1 MLRHLDVWVIL
12 GTVATLV
19 GLAAAAPSQP
29 EGQLVIAFDTTIAPA
44 YLDPAETSGIAT
56 PFVFLYALHD
66 ALFKPLPGNDMA
78 PCLAESWT
86 ESPDGLVYEFKL
98 REGLTFHNDTPF
110 TAEDVKF
117 SFFRYKGTS
126 AKLLHEK
133 VKAVEVVDAH
143 RVRFVLQA
151 PWPDFL
157 TFYATTATGA
167 GWVVPKAYIEQ
178 VGEEGFQ
185 RYPVGLGP
193 YRFVRSTPGVELV
206 LEANERYWR
215 KVPSIKNIIFKG
227 VPERATRLAMLKT
240 GEADIAYLMIGDEGV
255 AVKADPNLRLAST
268 IPPAVWYLEFP
279 EQWDAKSPWHDQRVR
294 LAANLAIDRQ
304 AINEA
309 ERMGLGRPTG
319 SIIPRTM
326 EFALPLEPLPY
337 DPARAKRLLAEAG
350 YPNGFDAG
358 DFNPAPPFYSM
369 AEAIGNYLAAI
380 GIRTQIRTME
390 RAAFMTAWREKKLKG
405 LLMVATAASGNAA
418 TRIEAFVVSTG
429 TYAYGGS
436 PDLDAL
442 FQQQAV
448 ERDRSKRQALLH
460 QMQRL
465 MSERVMHA
473 PVFEPAT
480 LHGVGPRVAE
490 PAVGLNAQLYFA
502 APYEEMRLR
511 KP

>member
-1 MLRHLDVWVIL
+1 MLYYRLVWLIVGIVVML
-12 GTVATLV
+12 GGVH
-19 GLAAAAPSQP
+19 AAAQSQP

-98 REGLTFHNDTPF
+98 REGLTFHNGAPF

-133 VKAVEVVDAH
+133 VKAVEVVEAH
-143 RVRFVLQA
+143 RVRFVLQT

-167 GWVVPKAYIEQ
+167 GWIVPKVYVER
-178 VGEEGFQ
+178 VGDEGFQ
-185 RYPVGLGP
+185 RHPVGLGP
-193 YRFVRSTPGVELV
+193 YRFVRSNPGVELV

-255 AVKADPNLRLAST
+255 AVKADPNLQLAST

-319 SIIPRTM
+319 SIIPRSM
-326 EFALPLEPLPY
+326 EFALPLEPVPY

-380 GIRTQIRTME
+380 GIRTQMRTME

-405 LLMVATAASGNAA
+405 LLMVATGASGNAA

-436 PDLDAL
+436 PDLDEL
-442 FQQQAV
+442 FRQQAI
-448 ERDRSKRQALLH
+448 ERDHSKRQTLLH

>member
-1 MLRHLDVWVIL
+1 MWLIVGMVVIL
-12 GTVATLV
+12 GGVH
-19 GLAAAAPSQP
+19 AAGQSQP
-29 EGQLVIAFDTTIAPA
+29 EGQLVIAFDTTIAPT

-66 ALFKPLPGNDMA
+66 ALIKPLPGNDMA

-98 REGLTFHNDTPF
+98 REGLTFHNGAPF

-133 VKAVEVVDAH
+133 VQAVEIIDAH
-143 RVRFVLQA
+143 RLRFVLPA

-157 TFYATTATGA
+157 TFYATMATGA
-167 GWVVPKAYIEQ
+167 AWVVPKTYIEQ
-178 VGEEGFQ
+178 VGEEGFK
-185 RYPVGLGP
+185 RHPVGLGP
-193 YRFVRSTPGVELV
+193 YRFVRSNPGVELV

-215 KVPSIKNIIFKG
+215 KVPAIKSIIFKG

-240 GEADIAYLMIGDEGV
+240 GEADIAYLMIGDEGT
-255 AVKADPNLRLAST
+255 AVKADPNLRLASV

-319 SIIPRTM
+319 SIIPRSF

-337 DPARAKRLLAEAG
+337 DPARARRLLVEAG

-358 DFNPAPPFYSM
+358 EFNPAPPFYTM

-380 GIRTQIRTME
+380 GIRTQMRTME
-390 RAAFMTAWREKKLKG
+390 RATFMTAWREKKLKG
-405 LLMVATAASGNAA
+405 LLMVATGASGSAA
-418 TRIEAFVVSTG
+418 TRIETFVVSTG

-436 PDLDAL
+436 PDLDQL

-465 MSERVMHA
+465 MHERVLHA

-480 LHGVGPRVAE
+480 LHGVGPRVEE

>member
-1 MLRHLDVWVIL
+1 MWYYRLVWLIVGIGVMLGGVH
-12 GTVATLV
+12 AT
-19 GLAAAAPSQP
+19 AQSQP
-29 EGQLVIAFDTTIAPA
+29 EGQLIIAFDTTIAPA

-98 REGLTFHNDTPF
+98 REGLTFHNGAPL

-133 VKAVEVVDAH
+133 VKAVEIVDTH
-143 RVRFVLQA
+143 RLRFVLQA

-167 GWVVPKAYIEQ
+167 GWVVSKAYIEQ
-178 VGEEGFQ
+178 VGDEGFQ
-185 RYPVGLGP
+185 RHPVGLGP
-193 YRFVRSTPGVELV
+193 YRFVRSNPGVELV

-215 KVPSIKNIIFKG
+215 KVPSIKSIIFKG

-255 AVKADPNLRLAST
+255 AVKADPNLQLAST
-268 IPPAVWYLEFP
+268 IPPAVWYLDFP

-326 EFALPLEPLPY
+326 EFALPLEPVPY

-358 DFNPAPPFYSM
+358 DFNPLPPFYSM

-380 GIRTQIRTME
+380 GIRTQMRTME
-390 RAAFMTAWREKKLKG
+390 RAVFMTAWREKKLKG
-405 LLMVATAASGNAA
+405 LLMVATGASGNAA

-429 TYAYGGS
+429 TYAYGGA
-436 PDLDAL
+436 PDLDQL

-502 APYEEMRLR
+502 APYEEMRLH

>member
-1 MLRHLDVWVIL
+1 M
-12 GTVATLV
+12 V
-19 GLAAAAPSQP
+19 GSAHTAAQSQP
-29 EGQLVIAFDTTIAPA
+29 EGQLIIAFDTTIAPA

-98 REGLTFHNDTPF
+98 REGLTFHNGAPF

-133 VKAVEVVDAH
+133 VKAVEVVEAH
-143 RVRFVLQA
+143 RLRFVLQA

-178 VGEEGFQ
+178 VGDEGFQ
-185 RYPVGLGP
+185 RHPVGLGP
-193 YRFVRSTPGVELV
+193 YRFVRSNPGVELV
-206 LEANERYWR
+206 LEANEGYWR
-215 KVPSIKNIIFKG
+215 KVPSIKSIIFKG

-240 GEADIAYLMIGDEGV
+240 GEADIAYLMIGDEGG

-279 EQWDAKSPWHDQRVR
+279 EQWDAQSPWHDQRVR

-319 SIIPRTM
+319 SIIPRSM
-326 EFALPLEPLPY
+326 EFALPLEPVPY

-358 DFNPAPPFYSM
+358 DFNPQPPFYSM

-418 TRIEAFVVSTG
+418 TRIEAFVASTG

-436 PDLDAL
+436 PDLDVL

-502 APYEEMRLR
+502 APYEEMRLH